1 MAVSALFWVS
11 GFLVAALGI
20 SVGQIW
26 LVYLGYGV
34 LGGIGLGIG
43 YISPVSTLIKWF
55 PDRPGL
61 ATGMAIMGFGGGAMV
76 ASPLSGRLMSLY
88 DAGYDPSDTSSVASG
103 DAVAGLFVTLA
114 AIYLV
119 FMSLGAF
126 LVRVPADDWRPEG
139 WEPDTAAAKPMVTDA
154 SVSAANA
161 IRTPQFWLL
170 WTVLFCNVTAGI
182 GILEQASPMIQD
194 FFRDGDGSAVAAAA
208 AAGAGAHLVN
218 DVSGFVFDAGLA
230 PFCAEAGLPVCIMH
244 SQGTPQTMQDNP
256 RYGDVLLEVYDFLAR
271 QIALAEAAGI
281 PRHRIV
287 ADPGIGFGKTTAHN
301 LALLRGLSL
310 FHGLGVPL
318 LLGASRKGLIR
329 DVGQAPRAEDRMPG
343 SVAVALAGVAQGV
356 QILRIHD
363 VGDTRQALRLW
374 LAIEEGI

>member
-1 MAVSALFWVS
+1 MTATRETYFRPLVQRGTARPESAVALAGGPGWFTQAERLSHDGSRAIVAADAIPDDLLQCLSAPRAAIAGLEMDRPRLMGILNVTPDSFSDGGRHS
-11 GFLVAALGI
+11 GFDGALAHGRAMADAGADI
-20 SVGQIW
+20 IDVG
-26 LVYLGYGV
+26 GE
-34 LGGIGLGIG
+34 
-43 YISPVSTLIKWF
+43 ST
-55 PDRPGL
+55 RPGAVDISEAEEIGRVGPVIEAL
-61 ATGMAIMGFGGGAMV
+61 SSAV
-76 ASPLSGRLMSLY
+76 PLPISI
-88 DAGYDPSDTSSVASG
+88 DT
-103 DAVAGLFVTLA
+103 
-114 AIYLV
+114 
-119 FMSLGAF
+119 
-126 LVRVPADDWRPEG
+126 RKR
-139 WEPDTAAAKPMVTDA
+139 
-154 SVSAANA
+154 
-161 IRTPQFWLL
+161 
-170 WTVLFCNVTAGI
+170 
-182 GILEQASPMIQD
+182 
-194 FFRDGDGSAVAAAA
+194 AVAAAA
-208 AAGAGAHLVN
+208 ADAGAHLVN